1 MPRRFTGGREDLRK
15 SVRKGEQ
22 TRLLTP
28 EHLRCVYIQTN
39 QSQPLALGCPYREAA
54 HNLNANWSFPRIDAH
69 PPRIV
74 QQRESN
80 CRYDQII
87 RPEFLRSLRL
97 WLRRCFQGSSQCR
110 WWCFRKAF
118 HTKMSG
124 DIASCVFCFVF
135 WSPSLLYYFEK
146 LLYRFKKEGIS
157 VIFFIHMLRM
167 FFFQPG
173 KKMVITF

>member
-1 MPRRFTGGREDLRK
+1 MPWRFTGGREDLRK

-28 EHLRCVYIQTN
+28 EHLRRVYIQTN
-39 QSQPLALGCPYREAA
+39 QSQPLALGCPYREAT
-54 HNLNANWSFPRIDAH
+54 HNLNANWSLPRIDAH

-97 WLRRCFQGSSQCR
+97 WLRRCFQGSSQCQR
-110 WWCFRKAF
+110 WCFRKPS
-118 HTKMSG
+118 TQKCLE
-124 DIASCVFCFVF
+124 ILQVVCFCFFFGLLRCFITLRNCYIDLKRKELVF
-135 WSPSLLYYFEK
+135 
-146 LLYRFKKEGIS
+146 
-157 VIFFIHMLRM
+157 FFIHMLRM